1 MKAVNIFFLA
11 VLFLLIGCA
20 SPYNVTQEVNDLSK
34 ELSYKQAVEI
44 VSQSFQLVE
53 GSDGYGLCMG
63 AGGQS
68 GANWLMAATTA
79 HNFKI
84 DKYKAEFTVREA
96 GSYTSEVIRTG
107 IGLAVISGSERHT
120 TAKSIIFKDIDRI
133 DIDRVSW
140 NHVCGLGHDSGYM
153 IKLFETEN
161 KVAIVVIKEN
171 RLDEFMA
178 AILKLNSNKQLKI
191 YK

>member
-1 MKAVNIFFLA
+1 MKTVNILSLA

-20 SPYNVTQEVNDLSK
+20 SQYNVTQEVNDLSK

-53 GSDGYGLCMG
+53 SSDGYGLCMG
-63 AGGQS
+63 AGSS

-84 DKYKAEFTVREA
+84 DKSKAEFTVREA
-96 GSYTSEVIRTG
+96 GSHTSEVVRTG
-107 IGLAVISGSERHT
+107 IGFAVITGRERHT
-120 TAKSIIFKDIDRI
+120 TVKSIIFKDIDRI
-133 DIDRVSW
+133 DIDEVSW
-140 NHVCGLGHDSGYM
+140 NHVCGHGHDSGYM

-171 RLDEFMA
+171 RFDEFMA